1 MILGKNGFYENLLKN
16 PRSMKYLFV
25 YDANEL
31 ILVFFLHMSLE
42 KGLAGNQTIN
52 VC

>member
-1 MILGKNGFYENLLKN
+1 MILGKNRFYEKLLKLQHD
-16 PRSMKYLFV
+16 LFV

-42 KGLAGNQTIN
+42 KGLAGNQTVN

>member
-1 MILGKNGFYENLLKN
+1 MKLGKNRFYEKLLK
-16 PRSMKYLFV
+16 YEIFV
-25 YDANEL
+25 CVDANEL

-42 KGLAGNQTIN
+42 KGLAGNQTVN

>member
-1 MILGKNGFYENLLKN
+1 VKLGKNRFYEKLLKN
-16 PRSMKYLFV
+16 PCSMKYLFV
-25 YDANEL
+25 YDADEL

-42 KGLAGNQTIN
+42 KGLAGNQTVN